1 MIFIIKLE
9 NNNFNYSIYFFYNYT
24 IVIYKNIYKNNIKLM
39 IICDIV
45 IIIIQLYFIIYKFS
59 M

>member
-1 MIFIIKLE
+1 MIFIIKFE
-9 NNNFNYSIYFFYNYT
+9 NNNFNYPIYFFYNYT
-24 IVIYKNIYKNNIKLM
+24 IVIYKKIYKNIKLM